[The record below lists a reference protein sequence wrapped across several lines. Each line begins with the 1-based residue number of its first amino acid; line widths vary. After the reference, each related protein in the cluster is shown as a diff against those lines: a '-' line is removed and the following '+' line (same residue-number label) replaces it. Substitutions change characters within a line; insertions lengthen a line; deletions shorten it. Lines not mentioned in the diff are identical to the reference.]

1 MRNNKLETTEW
12 IMEVIMAWR
21 RKGKRERET
30 ERISTYQVSLQGEMN
45 KKYESIHL
53 GVCSAVG
60 TFDPVTPLKHTVY
73 TLTS

>member
-21 RKGKRERET
+21 RKGKRERD
-30 ERISTYQVSLQGEMN
+30 QVSLQGEMN

-53 GVCSAVG
+53 SVCSAVG
-60 TFDPVTPLKHTVY
+60 TFGPVTPLKHTVY